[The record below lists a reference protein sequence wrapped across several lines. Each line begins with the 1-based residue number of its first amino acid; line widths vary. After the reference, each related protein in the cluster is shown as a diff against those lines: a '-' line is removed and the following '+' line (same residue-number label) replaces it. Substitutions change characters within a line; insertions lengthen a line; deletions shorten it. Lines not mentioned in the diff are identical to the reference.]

1 MCIMTDGTPL
11 FPKAPPRDVSH
22 AYFVDVWNPGFL
34 FFWER
39 SCVFSFLVEQKRML
53 KQMKLKTWP
62 FSSGDGTKDFFLTV
76 TKNHKSERGVGK

>member
-1 MCIMTDGTPL
+1 MERRFFPRPLLEMSRMPILLMFGTQ
-11 FPKAPPRDVSH
+11 VS
-22 AYFVDVWNPGFL
+22 FFL
-34 FFWER
+34 GAIV
-39 SCVFSFLVEQKRML
+39 CFSFLVEQKRIL

>member
-1 MCIMTDGTPL
+1 MERRFFPRPLLEMSRMPILLMFGTQ
-11 FPKAPPRDVSH
+11 VS
-22 AYFVDVWNPGFL
+22 F

-62 FSSGDGTKDFFLTV
+62 FSSGDGTKAFFLTV